1 VDGQDLYG
9 RTLPSTS
16 YSSSGSTAAPAGS
29 NFVGQ
34 DNTAKVASDI
44 SSRWGNSNSSSGGS
58 SRPTPGQPVLPS
70 SFKVQRGTLL
80 NDAAACGDVEA
91 VFGGKAA
98 VTLCQTWPAGHPLSL
113 RDELLLAAL
122 DEGQGGLPAW
132 LCGQ

>member
-1 VDGQDLYG
+1 VDGKDLYG

-34 DNTAKVASDI
+34 DNTTKVASDI
-44 SSRWGNSNSSSGGS
+44 SSSWGSSSS
-58 SRPTPGQPVLPS
+58 SRIDSQQRVLPS

-91 VFGGKAA
+91 VFGGQAA

-122 DEGQGGLPAW
+122 DEGPGGLPAW
-132 LCGQ
+132 LCEK